1 LNIVLI
7 MFDTLRK
14 DCVGAYGK
22 PPAWGKVHTPHLD
35 KFASES
41 LVFDR
46 LYPEVLPTLPVRRS
60 LYTGQRVYPFAGGDR
75 GFKGDEVSSPGW
87 GPMLETQTTLAE
99 MFQNKDYRTCLIS
112 DLYHQF
118 KPSKNFHRGFD
129 QWTFLRG
136 QEIDR
141 YRSGPEPTAANIDH
155 WLSPEIQGEQS
166 KGVEFMKRCLQNMSG
181 RLNEEDYFNAKV
193 MTEAT
198 NWLEQNDDAEQF
210 FLTIEC
216 FDPHEPWFVPE
227 HYRRMYD
234 DANEQEHVLS
244 VYGETDPM
252 PQGLLHRA
260 RMNYSGL
267 VTMCDRWFGHLYQSL
282 KSLGRLD
289 DTIVVVA
296 SDHGH
301 SLGERNYMGKRGY
314 PSAPEVLEGV
324 LMIRHP
330 KAEGAGQ
337 RNSSF
342 LQHTDISA
350 QLLDFAGITPVEP
363 LHGKSFWQTALDSGS
378 PHRDHVTVG
387 WGNTVTVVNKNWWM
401 NCFVDG
407 SNPILHDLNAA
418 NPYDTNIASSNP
430 KIVTELFERALAE
443 AGGKFS
449 DYLLE
454 QVHEDDDTPHW
465 NPLAPKGQAFGII

>member
-1 LNIVLI
+1 

-22 PPAWGKVHTPHLD
+22 SPEWGEVDTPHLNA
-35 KFASES
+35 FAKEA

-46 LYPEVLPTLPVRRS
+46 LYPEVLPTLPVRRA
-60 LYTGQRVYPFAGGDR
+60 LYTGQRVYPFVGGDHQY
-75 GFKGDEVSSPGW
+75 KGDEVFSPGW
-87 GPMLETQTTLAE
+87 GPVLESQTTVAE
-99 MFQNKDYRTCLIS
+99 MFQNHDYRTCLIS

-129 QWTFLRG
+129 QWTYLRG

-141 YRSGPEPTAANIDH
+141 YRSGPQPTSTEIDH
-155 WLSPEIQGEQS
+155 WLSPEIQGEDGN
-166 KGVEFMKRCLQNMSG
+166 GVEFMRRCLTNMHG
-181 RLNEEDYFNAKV
+181 RFHEEDYFNARV
-193 MTEAT
+193 MSEASR
-198 NWLEQNDDAEQF
+198 WLHQNDDAEQF

-234 DANEQEHVLS
+234 DADEQEHVLS
-244 VYGETDPM
+244 TYAETDSM
-252 PQGLLHRA
+252 PKGLLNRA

-267 VTMCDRWFGHLYQSL
+267 VTMCDRWFGHLYQTL
-282 KSLGRLD
+282 DSLGRLD
-289 DTIVVVA
+289 DTVVVVA

-330 KAEGAGQ
+330 DGLGAGQ
-337 RNSSF
+337 RSDSF

-350 QLLDFAGITPVEP
+350 QLLDFAGITPEEK
-363 LHGKSFWQTALDSGS
+363 LHGQPFWQAALNSG
-378 PHRDHVTVG
+378 PHHRQDVTVG
-387 WGNTVTVVNKNWWM
+387 WGNTITVINDNWWM

-407 SNPILHDLNAA
+407 SGPILHDLNVADPFEA
-418 NPYDTNIASSNP
+418 NVAESNQEVVQ
-430 KIVTELFERALAE
+430 KLFAQALAE
-443 AGGKFS
+443 AGGEFS
-449 DYLLE
+449 EYLLKQSRTE
-454 QVHEDDDTPHW
+454 DDTPHW
-465 NPLAPKGQAFGII
+465 NPLARQGEAFGII